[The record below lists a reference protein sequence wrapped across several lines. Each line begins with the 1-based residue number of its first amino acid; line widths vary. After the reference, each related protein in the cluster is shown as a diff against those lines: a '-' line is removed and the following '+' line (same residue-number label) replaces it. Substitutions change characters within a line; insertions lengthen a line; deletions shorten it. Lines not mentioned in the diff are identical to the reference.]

1 MPCLRALSLRSV
13 FPPVSRPLCLDSA
26 RTEHARKK
34 KRAPPAQETRPLF
47 TGGCH
52 AYLMLTVPNL
62 SAVELALSSDPSPD
76 TPQ

>member
-1 MPCLRALSLRSV
+1 MDRAR
-13 FPPVSRPLCLDSA
+13 A
-26 RTEHARKK
+26 QK
-34 KRAPPAQETRPLF
+34 KRAPPAQEKRPLF